1 MSDKQTANSRS
12 RNIHTCMKMFLQ
24 GYLKVQRPPRR
35 AKRIRG
41 ESCRQSATRLRTLE
55 CNGHQ
60 EEAKLL
66 LGERRCERRK
76 RCNGHREEQS
86 EFEVK
91 VAGSLRQD

>member
-1 MSDKQTANSRS
+1 
-12 RNIHTCMKMFLQ
+12 
-24 GYLKVQRPPRR
+24 
-35 AKRIRG
+35 
-41 ESCRQSATRLRTLE
+41 LE

-60 EEAKLL
+60 EEVKLL

-91 VAGSLRQD
+91 VAGSLRQDKGHWSATATEKK